1 MVRERTVGP
10 LRAFVPRRSLRA
22 RLIQLIYLV
31 VGVVLGLFVPQL
43 QGGMQV
49 TSREVVTLLGFAA
62 AGLVTVGSVVFAL
75 LFLVVQFAAN
85 SQSPRLNLFRDHPLV
100 WHTLGLVLGTL
111 VYLLTCAIVA
121 AGETTTTVLVP
132 ASAIALLLLVFL
144 LCGNLQMAAFRAV
157 QLSPV
162 LDTVT
167 TRTRTVIDTMYT
179 KPYGASSPVAPPTP
193 EDVVVVT
200 WQDSHRVL
208 RQIDM
213 PKLLDLARQ
222 ADVVIRLRVLPGE
235 FVHENEAVLD
245 IWGAAGTIDRA
256 SVLAC
261 LEVGVDRTHTQDP
274 LLGFQLLVDIAMRAM
289 SRINDPATAI
299 QTMNYIESLLRT
311 LAGRSLAIGMVTDE
325 TGAVRIIFD
334 PLEWETFLSAGTD
347 EIAGSTMHP
356 MVRQRLHLMLERLAD
371 IAPPERR
378 PPIEQRL
385 HALDTTVQGTA

>member
-1 MVRERTVGP
+1 MIREHTVGP

-49 TSREVVTLLGFAA
+49 TSPEVVTLLGFAA

-144 LCGNLQMAAFRAV
+144 LCGNLQMATFRAV

-167 TRTRTVIDTMYT
+167 TRTVIDRMYT
-179 KPYGASSPVAPPTP
+179 NPYGASSPVAPPTP
-193 EDVVVVT
+193 GDVVVVT

-222 ADVVIRLRVLPGE
+222 ADVVIRLRLLPGE
-235 FVHENEAVLD
+235 FVHENAAVLD
-245 IWGAAGTIDRA
+245 IWGAGGPHRSGRPCWPAWRWALTA
-256 SVLAC
+256 P
-261 LEVGVDRTHTQDP
+261 THKIRCWDSN
-274 LLGFQLLVDIAMRAM
+274 F
-289 SRINDPATAI
+289 
-299 QTMNYIESLLRT
+299 
-311 LAGRSLAIGMVTDE
+311 
-325 TGAVRIIFD
+325 
-334 PLEWETFLSAGTD
+334 W
-347 EIAGSTMHP
+347 
-356 MVRQRLHLMLERLAD
+356 
-371 IAPPERR
+371 
-378 PPIEQRL
+378 
-385 HALDTTVQGTA
+385 